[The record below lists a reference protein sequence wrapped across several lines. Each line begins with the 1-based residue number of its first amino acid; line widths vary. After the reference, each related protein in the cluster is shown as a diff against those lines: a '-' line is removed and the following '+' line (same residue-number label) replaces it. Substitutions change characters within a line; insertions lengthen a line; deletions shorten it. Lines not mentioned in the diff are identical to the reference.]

1 MQGAPA
7 QLQTAMAS
15 MLVLLLSAS
24 GGSVASP
31 DDSGTAERVNAT
43 LAGVDLFFLD
53 RTAVTVIAN
62 PSVRTAQWKDGICIQ
77 GFLKCCGQV
86 GGAGNATD
94 SFAYAPPGGC
104 ASGDRAHCR
113 IKAVFKAPTLVAA
126 DSHRV

>member
-1 MQGAPA
+1 MQVTPA
-7 QLQTAMAS
+7 QLQTAMTS
-15 MLVLLLSAS
+15 MLVLLFSAS
-24 GGSVASP
+24 GGSAASP

-53 RTAVTVIAN
+53 RTAVTVIAD
-62 PSVRTAQWKDGICIQ
+62 PSVRTAQRKDFICVQ

-113 IKAVFKAPTLVAA
+113 IKAAF
-126 DSHRV
+126 